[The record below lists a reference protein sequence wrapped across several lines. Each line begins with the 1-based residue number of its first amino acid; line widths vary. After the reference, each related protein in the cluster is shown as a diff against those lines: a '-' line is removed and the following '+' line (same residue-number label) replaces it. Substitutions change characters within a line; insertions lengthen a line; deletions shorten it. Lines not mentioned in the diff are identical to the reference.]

1 MRERSTA
8 LEASTAVFAAVLE
21 RARRPL
27 CSFVRGLVGSAEQAS
42 DIVQDVFV
50 DAWRTA
56 QIPKAPFEGDG
67 DELAIRRWL
76 FRVAYRRAAAVW
88 RHNRVL
94 QFESLDVTPALEVDR
109 FYESEPFEDR
119 IAEGDLLCKALAEL
133 GPQDTA
139 CLLLNVVQGFTAK
152 EVASILDISPLA
164 AKKRLS
170 RAKLRLRDA
179 YFSASMTREMEVR
192 Q

>member
-8 LEASTAVFAAVLE
+8 SPASTAVFAAVLE
-21 RARRPL
+21 RTQTPL
-27 CSFVRGLVGSAEQAS
+27 CSFVRGMVGSAEQAS

-56 QIPKAPFEGDG
+56 QIAKAPFEEDG

-76 FRVAYRRAAAVW
+76 FHVAYCRAAAVW

-94 QFESLDVTPALEVDR
+94 QFESLDVTPAPEVDR

-119 IAEGDLLCKALAEL
+119 IAEGELLRKALAEL
-133 GPQDTA
+133 GPQDAA
-139 CLLLNVVQGFTAK
+139 CLLLNVVQGFTAR
-152 EVASILDISPLA
+152 EIASILDISPLA

-179 YFSASMTREMEVR
+179 YFSASMICGTEVR